1 MMKTT
6 RRIIPLLLLV
16 GSLTAGAEGLRKE
29 GGEAFLEPLQKRD
42 SVLVADQFRYGVE
55 LKDVA
60 EGTPLALPEI
70 QTEKDSPIEFVGDW
84 QLDSVKVKKTGLYT
98 IKASR
103 ILTAWWG
110 GSYELPDIPVLFG
123 GDTLVFKAPAEPLVV
138 NELPVDMES
147 FQAHDIKDQVKF
159 PYTFKEVA
167 PWVLGALVV
176 IGLIYLFIQWL
187 LHRRRAVREK
197 EDAEPA
203 HIKALR
209 KLDRYRGDKYWKP
222 DQQKLFY
229 SGVTDALREYIV
241 SRYGVSAMEMTTAEI
256 FADLK
261 GSDIPP
267 ELYQEMKALFERAD
281 FVKFAKYTA
290 TEEDIPTS
298 CSSWPFRCCW
308 CFVTCT
314 SNSGTAACTSGY
326 PNWMPGPP
334 AGAPFSSFSATF
346 PSYCASPR
354 SASSLWPLPGPALPH
369 RWKRW
374 IRRASTSCSRWM

>member
-16 GSLTAGAEGLRKE
+16 GSLAAGAEGLRKD

-42 SVLVADQFRYGVE
+42 SVLVADQFRYGIE

-70 QTEKDSPIEFVGDW
+70 QTEKDSPIEFVGPW

-103 ILTAWWG
+103 LLTAWWG

-187 LHRRRAVREK
+187 LHRRKAIREK

-290 TEEDIPTS
+290 TEEENAKVLPQAIG
-298 CSSWPFRCCW
+298 
-308 CFVTCT
+308 FVTAT
-314 SNSGTAACTSGY
+314 Y
-326 PNWMPGPP
+326 QQEI
-334 AGAPFSSFSATF
+334 AGEAGKDEKEA
-346 PSYCASPR
+346 
-354 SASSLWPLPGPALPH
+354 
-369 RWKRW
+369 
-374 IRRASTSCSRWM
+374 

>member
-42 SVLVADQFRYGVE
+42 SVLVADQFRYGIE

-70 QTEKDSPIEFVGDW
+70 QTEKDSPLEFVGDW

-138 NELPVDMES
+138 NELPVDMEN

-176 IGLIYLFIQWL
+176 IGLITCSSNGCFTEGRPYG
-187 LHRRRAVREK
+187 K
-197 EDAEPA
+197 
-203 HIKALR
+203 R
-209 KLDRYRGDKYWKP
+209 KTQSP
-222 DQQKLFY
+222 P
-229 SGVTDALREYIV
+229 T
-241 SRYGVSAMEMTTAEI
+241 SRPCASW
-256 FADLK
+256 
-261 GSDIPP
+261 
-267 ELYQEMKALFERAD
+267 
-281 FVKFAKYTA
+281 TA
-290 TEEDIPTS
+290 TGATNTGNRTSKSSSIPASRMPCGNTS
-298 CSSWPFRCCW
+298 F
-308 CFVTCT
+308 
-314 SNSGTAACTSGY
+314 
-326 PNWMPGPP
+326 P
-334 AGAPFSSFSATF
+334 ATG
-346 PSYCASPR
+346 
-354 SASSLWPLPGPALPH
+354 
-369 RWKRW
+369 
-374 IRRASTSCSRWM
+374 

>member
-16 GSLTAGAEGLRKE
+16 GSLAAGAEGLRKE

-70 QTEKDSPIEFVGDW
+70 RTEIDSPLEFVGDW

-138 NELPVDMES
+138 NELPVDMEN

-290 TEEDIPTS
+290 TEEENAKVLPQAIG
-298 CSSWPFRCCW
+298 
-308 CFVTCT
+308 FVTAT
-314 SNSGTAACTSGY
+314 Y
-326 PNWMPGPP
+326 QQEI
-334 AGAPFSSFSATF
+334 AGEAGKDEKEA
-346 PSYCASPR
+346 
-354 SASSLWPLPGPALPH
+354 
-369 RWKRW
+369 
-374 IRRASTSCSRWM
+374 

>member
-16 GSLTAGAEGLRKE
+16 GSLAAGAEGLRKE

-70 QTEKDSPIEFVGDW
+70 RTEKDSPLEFVGDW

-187 LHRRRAVREK
+187 LHRRSWTATGATNTGNRTSK
-197 EDAEPA
+197 SSSIP
-203 HIKALR
+203 ALR
-209 KLDRYRGDKYWKP
+209 TPCGNTSYP
-222 DQQKLFY
+222 
-229 SGVTDALREYIV
+229 
-241 SRYGVSAMEMTTAEI
+241 
-256 FADLK
+256 
-261 GSDIPP
+261 
-267 ELYQEMKALFERAD
+267 
-281 FVKFAKYTA
+281 A
-290 TEEDIPTS
+290 T
-298 CSSWPFRCCW
+298 
-308 CFVTCT
+308 
-314 SNSGTAACTSGY
+314 G
-326 PNWMPGPP
+326 
-334 AGAPFSSFSATF
+334 
-346 PSYCASPR
+346 
-354 SASSLWPLPGPALPH
+354 
-369 RWKRW
+369 
-374 IRRASTSCSRWM
+374 

>member
-70 QTEKDSPIEFVGDW
+70 RTEKDSPLEFVGDW

-159 PYTFKEVA
+159 PYTFTQSPPTSGPCA
-167 PWVLGALVV
+167 SWTATGATNTGNRTSKSSS
-176 IGLIYLFIQWL
+176 I
-187 LHRRRAVREK
+187 
-197 EDAEPA
+197 P
-203 HIKALR
+203 ALR
-209 KLDRYRGDKYWKP
+209 TPCGNTSYP
-222 DQQKLFY
+222 
-229 SGVTDALREYIV
+229 VT
-241 SRYGVSAMEMTTAEI
+241 G
-256 FADLK
+256 
-261 GSDIPP
+261 
-267 ELYQEMKALFERAD
+267 
-281 FVKFAKYTA
+281 
-290 TEEDIPTS
+290 
-298 CSSWPFRCCW
+298 
-308 CFVTCT
+308 
-314 SNSGTAACTSGY
+314 
-326 PNWMPGPP
+326 
-334 AGAPFSSFSATF
+334 
-346 PSYCASPR
+346 
-354 SASSLWPLPGPALPH
+354 
-369 RWKRW
+369 
-374 IRRASTSCSRWM
+374 